1 MSEQTTTNGLEASG
15 RGGPEL
21 FKALAEF
28 QGTRP
33 RAVKDGKSNFG
44 KFATYESVLEAA
56 QAAHGF
62 GLSFTHI
69 MDEDMMITILAHSSG
84 QYLTSRMRVLADRQ
98 NAHGFGSGMSYTKR
112 YCIAAMLGIPAVQ
125 DDDGN
130 LAMVSTGY
138 GNQTKKGWRQKEAT
152 NATAFGTGSNAEAR
166 DAKAAKLKAQKAR
179 EAAKAKHSPDFKDG
193 KMKGM
198 FPRLKDGKLDYD
210 QVNAWR
216 IAKDKRKLSEMPKA
230 EADTL
235 VAWLL
240 NKEHDARKDFDGWRK
255 DNA

>member
-1 MSEQTTTNGLEASG
+1 MTEHTTTNGLEASG
-15 RGGPEL
+15 MGGPAL

-28 QGTRP
+28 QATRP

-56 QAAHGF
+56 QAAHGL

-84 QYLTSRMRVLADRQ
+84 QFLTSRMRVLADRQ

-130 LAMVSTGY
+130 LAMASTGHE
-138 GNQTKKGWRQKEAT
+138 GQTKKNWRQKEARER
-152 NATAFGTGSNAEAR
+152 AEAER
-166 DAKAAKLKAQKAR
+166 
-179 EAAKAKHSPDFKDG
+179 KAKHSPDFKEG
-193 KMKGM
+193 KLKFI
-198 FPRLKDGKLDYD
+198 FPRLKELELTMEEVNDYTD
-210 QVNAWR
+210 AFDRPR
-216 IAKDKRKLSEMPKA
+216 ISGMRREQAQDLLKGLETPGSDIRNHFDK
-230 EADTL
+230 
-235 VAWLL
+235 
-240 NKEHDARKDFDGWRK
+240 WRK
-255 DNA
+255 DRG

>member
-1 MSEQTTTNGLEASG
+1 MTEQTTTSNGLEASG

-33 RAVKDGKSNFG
+33 RAAKDGKSNFG
-44 KFATYESVLEAA
+44 AFATYESVLEAA

-130 LAMVSTGY
+130 LAMESTGH
-138 GNQTKKGWRQKEAT
+138 GEQTKKGWRRR
-152 NATAFGTGSNAEAR
+152 AE
-166 DAKAAKLKAQKAR
+166 
-179 EAAKAKHSPDFKDG
+179 HSEDFKNG
-193 KMKGM
+193 KTAYQ
-198 FPRLKDGKLDYD
+198 FPRLKELGLDRDVVDKYVQHVYRNEETGKT
-210 QVNAWR
+210 
-216 IAKDKRKLSEMPKA
+216 KRLTM
-230 EADTL
+230 
-235 VAWLL
+235 L
-240 NKEHDARKDFDGWRK
+240 NKREMDLLLDGLSKADSPVRQRYNEWEASRG
-255 DNA
+255 

>member
-15 RGGPEL
+15 RGGPDL

-56 QAAHGF
+56 QAAHGL
-62 GLSFTHI
+62 GLSFTHT

-130 LAMVSTGY
+130 LAMVSTGH
-138 GNQTKKGWRQKEAT
+138 GEQTKKGWER
-152 NATAFGTGSNAEAR
+152 
-166 DAKAAKLKAQKAR
+166 
-179 EAAKAKHSPDFKDG
+179 KAKHSPDFKDG

-198 FPRLKDGKLDYD
+198 FPRLEKGKLDYD

-216 IAKDKRKLSEMPKA
+216 IAKDKPKLSEMKKL
-230 EADTL
+230 EADRL
-235 VAWLL
+235 VGMLL
-240 NKEHDARKDFDGWRK
+240 NEGHQARKDFDKWRK
-255 DNA
+255 DNE

>member
-56 QAAHGF
+56 QAAHGL

-130 LAMVSTGY
+130 LAMVSTGH
-138 GNQTKKGWRQKEAT
+138 GEQTKKGWKR
-152 NATAFGTGSNAEAR
+152 
-166 DAKAAKLKAQKAR
+166 
-179 EAAKAKHSPDFKDG
+179 KAKHSPDFKDG

-198 FPRLKDGKLDYD
+198 FPRLKEGNLDYD

-216 IAKDKRKLSEMPKA
+216 IAKDKPKLSEMKKL
-230 EADTL
+230 EADRL
-235 VAWLL
+235 VGMLL
-240 NKEHDARKDFDGWRK
+240 NEGHQARKDFDAWRK
-255 DNA
+255 DNE

>member
-1 MSEQTTTNGLEASG
+1 MTEQTTTTNG

-33 RAVKDGKSNFG
+33 RAAKDGKNNFG
-44 KFATYESVLEAA
+44 KFATYESILEAA

-84 QYLTSRMRVLADRQ
+84 QCLESRMRVLADRQ

-112 YCIAAMLGIPAVQ
+112 YCIAAMLGIPAVE

-130 LAMVSTGY
+130 AAMTSTGH
-138 GNQTKKGWRQKEAT
+138 GNQTKKNWRHKEAK
-152 NATAFGTGSNAEAR
+152 
-166 DAKAAKLKAQKAR
+166 AKADAER
-179 EAAKAKHSPDFKDG
+179 KAKHSPDFKDG
-193 KMKGM
+193 KTKFM
-198 FPRLKDGKLDYD
+198 FPILKEIGLTMDE
-210 QVNAWR
+210 VNAYT
-216 IAKDKRKLSEMPKA
+216 DYCKRPRLSG
-230 EADTL
+230 
-235 VAWLL
+235 L
-240 NKEHDARKDFDGWRK
+240 NKGDADKLLAGLSASGSDIRNHFDAWRA
-255 DNA
+255 NRG

>member
-1 MSEQTTTNGLEASG
+1 MTEQTNTTNGLEASG

-33 RAVKDGKSNFG
+33 RAAKDGKSNFG

-130 LAMVSTGY
+130 LAMVSTGHEH
-138 GNQTKKGWRQKEAT
+138 QTKKGWRKKEA
-152 NATAFGTGSNAEAR
+152 
-166 DAKAAKLKAQKAR
+166 DAKRRAS
-179 EAAKAKHSPDFKDG
+179 HSPDFKAG

-198 FPRLKDGKLDYD
+198 FPALKDANIDYNM
-210 QVNAWR
+210 VNTWR
-216 IAKDKRKLSEMPKA
+216 ISKGQPKLSEMPKN
-230 EADTL
+230 EADRL
-235 VAWLL
+235 VGAIL
-240 NKEHDARKDFDGWRK
+240 NKAHAARQDFDAWRVE
-255 DNA
+255 NGNG